1 MVSIYKN
8 IEDYNPNKK
17 RKKMIVFDDMI
28 ADMLSNKT

>member
-1 MVSIYKN
+1 MVNIYKS